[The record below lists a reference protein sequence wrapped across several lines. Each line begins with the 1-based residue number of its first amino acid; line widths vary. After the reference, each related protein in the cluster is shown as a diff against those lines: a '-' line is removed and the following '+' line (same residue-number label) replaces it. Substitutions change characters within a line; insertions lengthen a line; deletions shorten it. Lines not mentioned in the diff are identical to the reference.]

1 MKEKYDVKLEGK
13 EWKDCLKHSFDKKK
27 KDIKMDGFRKG
38 QVPYDVYV
46 KKMGV
51 EALYMDA
58 VDIAVDVLYAKLLKD
73 EKTIIPVATPGIDIK
88 NINHDEIEIEFTL
101 VSAPKVELGKHTK
114 LGIKKEEVVVT
125 DSQIEHELHH
135 LQEQFAE
142 VKELDDDAVIKE
154 GNVAVIDFEGF
165 KDGKAFKGGK
175 GEDYSLEIGSHT
187 FIPGFEEALVGLK
200 KGDTKDVNVTFLEN
214 YHSEDLKGQ
223 PVIFKVTVKAVK
235 ERVLPE
241 FNKEFFEDLNVGGV
255 ESLEDLKKYI
265 KENMTAERSKQIE
278 DEYLFKCLDEVV
290 KNSKFDIPEEM
301 TEDETNRLVKEFSE
315 KLSYQGLKLEDYLKY
330 INSNIN
336 DFKATL
342 KDEANKRV
350 GYRLIMDAII
360 ENEKIEVSDEELESE
375 LKKTSEQYKMSVE
388 DFLKEIGNK
397 ELFKYDLLMRKA
409 MEIVTK

>member
-13 EWKDCLKHSFDKKK
+13 EWKDCLKQAFNKKK

-58 VDIAVDVLYAKLLKD
+58 VDIAVDVLYARLLKD
-73 EKTIIPVATPGIDIK
+73 DKTIIPVATPGIDIK

-114 LGIKKEEVVVT
+114 LGVKKEEVVIT

-135 LQEQFAE
+135 LQEQFVE
-142 VKELDDDAVIKE
+142 VKELDDDAEIKE

-200 KGDTKDVNVTFLEN
+200 KGDTKDVNVTFPEN

-235 ERVLPE
+235 ERLLPE

>member
-13 EWKDCLKHSFDKKK
+13 EWKDCLKHAFDKKK

-135 LQEQFAE
+135 LQEQFVE

-165 KDGKAFKGGK
+165 KEGKAFKGGK

-200 KGDTKDVNVTFLEN
+200 KGDTKDVNVTFPEN

-223 PVIFKVTVKAVK
+223 PVIFKVTVKAIK

-301 TEDETNRLVKEFSE
+301 TEDETNRLVREFSE

>member
-1 MKEKYDVKLEGK
+1 MKEKYNVKLQGK
-13 EWKDCLKHSFDKKK
+13 EWKDCLKQAFDKKK

-51 EALYMDA
+51 EVLYMDA
-58 VDIAVDVLYAKLLKD
+58 VDIAVDILYAKLLKD
-73 EKTIIPVATPGIDIK
+73 DKTIIPAATPGIDIK
-88 NINHDEIEIEFTL
+88 NITHDEIEIEFTL

-114 LGIKKEEVVVT
+114 LGVKKEEVVIT

-135 LQEQFAE
+135 LQEQFVE
-142 VKELDDDAVIKE
+142 VKDLDDDTAIKE

-165 KDGKAFKGGK
+165 KNGKAFKGGK

-200 KGDTKDVNVTFLEN
+200 KGDTKDVNVTFPEN

-255 ESLEDLKKYI
+255 ESLDDLKKYI
-265 KENMTAERSKQIE
+265 KENMTAERSKQLE

-301 TEDETNRLVKEFSE
+301 TDDETNRLVREFSE

-330 INSNIN
+330 INSTID

-350 GYRLIMDAII
+350 GYRLIMDAVI
-360 ENEKIEVSDEELESE
+360 ENEKIEVSEEELESE
-375 LKKTSEQYKMSVE
+375 LKKTSEEYKMSVE

-409 MEIVTK
+409 MEIITK

>member
-13 EWKDCLKHSFDKKK
+13 EWKDCLKQAFNKKK

-114 LGIKKEEVVVT
+114 LGVKKEEVVIT

-135 LQEQFAE
+135 LQEQFVE
-142 VKELDDDAVIKE
+142 VKELDDDAEIKE

-200 KGDTKDVNVTFLEN
+200 KGDTKDVNVTFPEN

>member
-13 EWKDCLKHSFDKKK
+13 EWKDCLKQAFNKKK
-27 KDIKMDGFRKG
+27 KDLKMDGFRKG

-51 EALYMDA
+51 ESLYMDA
-58 VDIAVDVLYAKLLKD
+58 VDIAVDILYANLLRD
-73 EKTIIPVATPGIDIK
+73 EKTITPAATPQIDIK
-88 NINHDEIEIEFTL
+88 NITSELIEIEFTL
-101 VSAPKVELGKHTK
+101 VSSPEVKLGKHTK
-114 LGIKKEEVVVT
+114 LGIKKEEVVVS

-135 LQEQFAE
+135 IQDQFAE
-142 VKELDDDAVIKE
+142 VKEITEDVEIKE
-154 GNVAVIDFEGF
+154 GNIAVIDFEGF

-175 GEDYSLEIGSHT
+175 GEEYSLEIGSNT

-200 KGDTKDVNVTFLEN
+200 KGETKDVNVTFPEN
-214 YHSEDLKGQ
+214 YHSEELKGQ
-223 PVIFKVTVKAVK
+223 PVIFKVTVKSIK

-255 ESLEDLKKYI
+255 ESLEDLKQYV
-265 KENMTAERSKQIE
+265 KENMTAEREKQIE

-290 KNSKFDIPEEM
+290 AKSKFEIPEEM
-301 TEDETNRLVKEFSE
+301 TEDEINRLVREFSE

-330 INSNIN
+330 CNTTME
-336 DFKATL
+336 DFKSTL
-342 KDEANKRV
+342 KDEANKRI
-350 GYRLIMDAII
+350 GYRLVMDAII
-360 ENEKIEVSDEELESE
+360 SEEKLEVSEEEVEEGLKKSSEEYGMTVEEL
-375 LKKTSEQYKMSVE
+375 LKQVGS
-388 DFLKEIGNK
+388 K

>member
-13 EWKDCLKHSFDKKK
+13 EWKDCLKHAFDKKK

-135 LQEQFAE
+135 LQEQFVE
-142 VKELDDDAVIKE
+142 VKELDDDALIKE

-165 KDGKAFKGGK
+165 KEGKAFKGGK

-200 KGDTKDVNVTFLEN
+200 KGDTKDVNVTFPEN

-301 TEDETNRLVKEFSE
+301 TEDETNRLVREFSE